1 MIYLIKT
8 KQNKI
13 NLYYILM
20 DLNVNNYKKHEL
32 IDILEL
38 EEEPTYENI
47 ENKTNSYI
55 QKFSKE
61 NNIEYSQFFI
71 DIKNKLLE
79 EYSISSDSSDD
90 ENDDIQYENLQQSN
104 NLDRTNNSI
113 IINNDHNVIDKKML
127 DIKESKPIPIKEG
140 NLNPNLKNI
149 INKIL
154 NIDSFYRQNS
164 IESNFIKQT
173 TNFTVDLTEPLNN
186 VLKIALNS
194 VQIPFT
200 WYNFDSVYGTNYL
213 FIDNTKYL
221 LKSGF
226 YKDVDTL
233 LLELNTTI
241 NNTNLTFYYDNISKK
256 IYMKSSG
263 PSISVKFY
271 NKNTLNS
278 GHINHNL
285 GWLLGFRRM
294 DISVETE
301 DIYADCVPDLYGTK
315 YILLLI
321 NDFNQN
327 HLNNTVV
334 NSVDNGE
341 TKLKRP
347 TYFNRDLS
355 YNISD
360 DGLFQLQPD
369 QDNNIT
375 QNQLYAFNQINEN
388 LFNNNSF
395 EKLGGIVAT
404 DIIGLIPIKH
414 AGFEYGDVYVE
425 AGGAFQNNER
435 NYFGP
440 VNISRIAIKLIDDKG
455 NTLNL
460 NGSDWSCSLSCDLL
474 YQY

>member
-1 MIYLIKT
+1 
-8 KQNKI
+8 
-13 NLYYILM
+13 M

-32 IDILEL
+32 IDILEI
-38 EEEPTYENI
+38 EEPTHENI
-47 ENKTNSYI
+47 EKKTNIYI
-55 QKFSKE
+55 DKFSKE
-61 NNIEYSQFFI
+61 NNIDYAQFFV
-71 DIKNKLLE
+71 DVKNKLLE
-79 EYSISSDSSDD
+79 EYSSSSDSDDSSHD
-90 ENDDIQYENLQQSN
+90 ENEIQYENLELTN
-104 NLDRTNNSI
+104 NLDRTNNTI
-113 IINNDHNVIDKKML
+113 VINKDHNIIDKNML
-127 DIKESKPIPIKEG
+127 DIGETTRIPIKQG
-140 NLNPNLKNI
+140 ILNPNLKNV

-164 IESNFIKQT
+164 IEPNFINQT
-173 TNFTVDLTEPLNN
+173 SNFTVDLTEPLNN
-186 VLKIALNS
+186 VLKFGVNS

-200 WYNFDSVYGTNYL
+200 WYNFDSAYGTNYL
-213 FIDNTKYL
+213 IIDNTKYI

-226 YKDVDTL
+226 YKDVNIL
-233 LLELNTTI
+233 LQELNTTI
-241 NNTNLTFYYDNISKK
+241 NNTTLTFYYDNISQKV
-256 IYMKSSG
+256 YMKSSG
-263 PSISVKFY
+263 SLLSVQFY
-271 NKNTLNS
+271 DKNTLNS

-294 DISVETE
+294 EISVQT
-301 DIYADCVPDLYGTK
+301 DDVYADCVPDLYGTK

-334 NSVDNGE
+334 NSIDSGE

-360 DGLFQLQPD
+360 DGLFQIQPD

-375 QNQLYAFNQINEN
+375 QSQLYAFNQINEN

-404 DIIGLIPIKH
+404 DIVGLIPIKH

-440 VNISRIAIKLIDDKG
+440 VNISRVAVKLIDDKG
-455 NTLNL
+455 YTLNL
-460 NGSDWSCSLSCDLL
+460 NGSDWSFSLSCDLL